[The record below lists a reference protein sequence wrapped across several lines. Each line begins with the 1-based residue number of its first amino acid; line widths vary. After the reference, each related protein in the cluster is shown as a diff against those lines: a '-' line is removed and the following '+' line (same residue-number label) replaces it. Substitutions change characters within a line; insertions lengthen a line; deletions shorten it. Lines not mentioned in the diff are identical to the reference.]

1 MINERKQSAPFYILV
16 SVSLYLA
23 VSRSVEL
30 YTLRLQTWALLRC
43 SAPPEMNMC
52 LSINKLWQQNRN
64 CPQFTVMQGPF
75 KFNNPTV
82 TSTHFYSWHI
92 SDIYHSEYPICTF
105 ISLITS
111 DASGPLWEQSC
122 GHEDTASCPEQL
134 FCVWT
139 LLPDPLAS
147 TDSVLAGHGTFFIA
161 RSKVL
166 FHSLFIRAIE
176 KRMHIY
182 FFTYTTQGSYHN
194 NQQCIKFTVSAS
206 LQYL

>member
-1 MINERKQSAPFYILV
+1 MLSTSWNEHVSKYKQTLTTKQKPSSIHCFN
-16 SVSLYLA
+16 SLLCK
-23 VSRSVEL
+23 
-30 YTLRLQTWALLRC
+30 ALL
-43 SAPPEMNMC
+43 S
-52 LSINKLWQQNRN
+52 LI
-64 CPQFTVMQGPF
+64 T
-75 KFNNPTV
+75 PTV